1 MSARVVVVVL
11 LALAACGPS
20 TAAEGV
26 RASGGVDPVI
36 CYRVNKGLSA
46 CRDGVG
52 SFWVC
57 DAVAPIDCVRAEEPA
72 KVFALPEQ
80 PAGSP

>member
-1 MSARVVVVVL
+1 MSARVVAL
-11 LALAACGPS
+11 LLLAACGPS

-36 CYRVNKGLSA
+36 CYKVNSGLSA

-52 SFWVC
+52 SFWICTVS
-57 DAVAPIDCVRAEEPA
+57 VPINCVRAEEPA

-80 PAGSP
+80 PARAP